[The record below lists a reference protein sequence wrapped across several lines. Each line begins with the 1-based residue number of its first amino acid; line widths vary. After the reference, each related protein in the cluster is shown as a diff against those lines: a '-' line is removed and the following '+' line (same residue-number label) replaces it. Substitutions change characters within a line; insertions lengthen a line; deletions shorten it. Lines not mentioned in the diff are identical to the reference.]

1 MAIVLAIGLFR
12 CEGHERGREG
22 GATDAACGGCVHR
35 SSSVEESLR
44 FVFVRR
50 GSLAGGKPL

>member
-22 GATDAACGGCVHR
+22 GATDAACGGCCVC
-35 SSSVEESLR
+35 VEKSLR